1 MKLKGALMNRTLKIT
16 GMSCEHC
23 VNAVK
28 AALEQVPGVTNVN
41 VVLDQ
46 GTASLQTSQ
55 DSVSDT
61 ALSEAVQNAGYEV
74 ESFPSTK
81 Q

>member
-1 MKLKGALMNRTLKIT
+1 MTKTLKIT

-28 AALEQVPGVTNVN
+28 AALEQVPGVSNVN
-41 VVLDQ
+41 VVLDR

-55 DSVSDT
+55 DAVADA
-61 ALSEAVQNAGYEV
+61 ALSEAVQKAGYEV
-74 ESFPSTK
+74 ESIA
-81 Q
+81 